1 MKRLQLIE
9 YGIISIGL
17 ISGYKFLENVV
28 SVIFQLAYA
37 FSDGLVDRI
46 SLLLP
51 VFVLLAVYGLCFV
64 ILIRKSGQIA
74 TWLQGNTPND
84 HIAVQLELKTLLY
97 IILIGIMIFS
107 IIKHSPKII
116 YYLFESFKNEI
127 SSKNLFTER
136 ATSVRQDEF
145 VLSSI
150 QVIFAFLAI
159 YFARNNTGLFIC
171 KNATDALTFQSESE
185 TKEECSPLKR
195 R

>member
-1 MKRLQLIE
+1 MKRSQLIE

-84 HIAVQLELKTLLY
+84 HIAVRLEAKTLLY
-97 IILIGIMIFS
+97 VILIGIMIFS
-107 IIKHSPKII
+107 IISHIPKIV
-116 YYLFESFKNEI
+116 YYLYESFKNEI
-127 SSKNLFTER
+127 SSKNLFTTRE
-136 ATSVRQDEF
+136 TSVRKGEF

-150 QVIFAFLAI
+150 QVIIAFLAI
-159 YFARNNTGLFIC
+159 YFARNITGLFIR
-171 KNATDALTFQSESE
+171 KNAADELTFQSEPE
-185 TKEECSPLKR
+185 TK
-195 R
+195 